1 MLSTLGVLATEKE
14 KEFKKFE
21 EFREFKEKETGAR
34 GRKTCGAIHGL
45 ERSRFGRLPNRL
57 ITFAED

>member
-14 KEFKKFE
+14 KEFK
-21 EFREFKEKETGAR
+21 EKETEAR

-45 ERSRFGRLPNRL
+45 EGSRFGGAKLPNRL